1 MIASLSYVDF
11 VSIIDDPSAIPAIK
25 KIRPDIYVKGIDYK
39 EKKDDLT
46 KKIIEE
52 EKEVKKIGGILKF
65 TDNIT
70 FSSSSLINENFFSY
84 EKKLSNIIDNY
95 KKLGFSYINSLID
108 KIKDLRVMIVGDSIL
123 DEYIYTDTLGKS
135 AKESILAT
143 LKKTKKFL
151 QEALLQQ
158 PIIFLTFVKVF
169 V

>member
-1 MIASLSYVDF
+1 M
-11 VSIIDDPSAIPAIK
+11 K
-25 KIRPDIYVKGIDYK
+25 
-39 EKKDDLT
+39 
-46 KKIIEE
+46 
-52 EKEVKKIGGILKF
+52 
-65 TDNIT
+65 
-70 FSSSSLINENFFSY
+70 
-84 EKKLSNIIDNY
+84 KKLSNIIDNY

-143 LKKTKKFL
+143 LKKMKKFL
-151 QEALLQQ
+151 QEAQLQQ

>member
-1 MIASLSYVDF
+1 MLKELT
-11 VSIIDDPSAIPAIK
+11 IK
-25 KIRPDIYVKGIDYK
+25 
-39 EKKDDLT
+39 KKDDLT

-70 FSSSSLINENFFSY
+70 FSSSSLINDNFFSY

-108 KIKDLRVMIVGDSIL
+108 KIKDLRVMIIGDSIL

-143 LKKTKKFL
+143 LKKNEEIFAGGSIAAANNISDFCKSVYLITTLGSKSKE
-151 QEALLQQ
+151 QEN
-158 PIIFLTFVKVF
+158 FY
-169 V
+169 